1 MLKSDQDLLKQ
12 LIKESCE
19 AENKFNFILS
29 VIEENIKQ
37 NIHIKEQIRILPM
50 LIESSTR
57 ICLNLSRILG
67 LLNQTIIEENNKF
80 SSNVADSFGCIVL
93 NCWKQTIIS
102 EEDKR
107 EAYENLQNF
116 CFNNLKQDYKYAQ
129 VCGSLCL
136 SRLIENCP
144 LILSKNN
151 MKCIW
156 ENIMNFLEKTNFS
169 ATSELLDTLISLIF
183 AVENLFKP
191 YATITLYKV
200 LDYITDNDW
209 IKRKL
214 AIDIIYTLANYSPKE
229 VLPLKAQIIDFLS
242 ALKTDKVS

>member
-1 MLKSDQDLLKQ
+1 MLKSDHDSLKQ
-12 LIKESCE
+12 LIKESNE
-19 AENKFNFILS
+19 SENKYNFIIS

-37 NIHIKEQIRILPM
+37 NVHIKEQFRILPM
-50 LIESSTR
+50 LIESSSR
-57 ICLNLSRILG
+57 IGFNLPRILG
-67 LLNQTIIEENNKF
+67 LLNLTIIEENNKF
-80 SSNVADSFGCIVL
+80 STNLADSFGCIVL
-93 NCWKQTIIS
+93 NCWKQTITS

-107 EAYENLQNF
+107 EAYNNLQNF
-116 CFNNLKQDYKYAQ
+116 CLNNLNQESKYSQ

-156 ENIMNFLEKTNFS
+156 ENIMNFLEKSNFL

-183 AVENLFKP
+183 AVENMFKP

-200 LDYITDNDW
+200 LDFITDNDW